1 MNDFM
6 GREGF
11 TWFVGVVESTSDP
24 LETGRVRVRALG
36 FHTEN
41 KTELPTADLP
51 WASVMLP
58 VTSPAVSGIGHTPFL
73 LEGSW
78 VVGFFRDVDCQEP
91 VIMGSL
97 PGLPAAVADKD
108 KGFNDPAGVYPV
120 EAGESDINKL
130 ARGTQTHS
138 YTPDSTISEP
148 ADPYNA
154 VYPHNKVYATKSHI
168 REYDDTAGAE
178 RIRERHKSGTFYQI
192 HPNGDKSTHIVND
205 NYTVIAGKDSVH
217 VTGNVLLQIDSNC
230 TTNIAGDWDVNV
242 TGNATIDAATINLNS
257 GTKGAARIGDTAD
270 TGDDPAGISAGDG
283 SNQIET
289 GSSTVFIGG

>member
-51 WASVMLP
+51 WASVMTP

-91 VIMGSL
+91 VIMGLSL
-97 PGLPAAVADKD
+97 
-108 KGFNDPAGVYPV
+108 
-120 EAGESDINKL
+120 I
-130 ARGTQTHS
+130 
-138 YTPDSTISEP
+138 
-148 ADPYNA
+148 
-154 VYPHNKVYATKSHI
+154 HI
-168 REYDDTAGAE
+168 
-178 RIRERHKSGTFYQI
+178 
-192 HPNGDKSTHIVND
+192 
-205 NYTVIAGKDSVH
+205 
-217 VTGNVLLQIDSNC
+217 
-230 TTNIAGDWDVNV
+230 
-242 TGNATIDAATINLNS
+242 
-257 GTKGAARIGDTAD
+257 
-270 TGDDPAGISAGDG
+270 
-283 SNQIET
+283 
-289 GSSTVFIGG
+289 

>member
-58 VTSPAVSGIGHTPFL
+58 VTSPAVSGVGHTPFL

-130 ARGTQTHS
+130 ARGTQTHT
-138 YTPDSTISEP
+138 YTFDSTIS
-148 ADPYNA
+148 
-154 VYPHNKVYATKSHI
+154 
-168 REYDDTAGAE
+168 
-178 RIRERHKSGTFYQI
+178 Q
-192 HPNGDKSTHIVND
+192 
-205 NYTVIAGKDSVH
+205 
-217 VTGNVLLQIDSNC
+217 
-230 TTNIAGDWDVNV
+230 W
-242 TGNATIDAATINLNS
+242 
-257 GTKGAARIGDTAD
+257 
-270 TGDDPAGISAGDG
+270 
-283 SNQIET
+283 
-289 GSSTVFIGG
+289 FI